1 MEAVRQWAIC
11 LLASAV
17 VGAFACIVMPNGSV
31 EKTIKVVSGI
41 FVIAAVC
48 SPLADLSMRD
58 FAQTAAQTEGEY
70 PVNAQAL
77 EDGTLNMYDSTIR
90 DAIYDT
96 AQACGACIKEISVEL
111 DMNDNC
117 IIIHNVTVELEETQN
132 EKTEK
137 FGETVRERLG
147 FPIDIISRRER

>member
-31 EKTIKVVSGI
+31 EKTVKAVSGI
-41 FVIAAVC
+41 FVIAALC
-48 SPLADLSMRD
+48 SPLADLDMGE
-58 FAQTAAQTEGEY
+58 FTEITARTAGEDS
-70 PVNAQAL
+70 VQAQAL
-77 EDGTLNMYDSTIR
+77 EDGTLDMCDAAIR

-96 AQACGACIKEISVEL
+96 ARACGACVKEISVEL

-117 IIIHNVTVELEETQN
+117 IIIHNVTVELEEMQS
-132 EKTEK
+132 EKTED
-137 FGETVRERLG
+137 FGAAVREKLG